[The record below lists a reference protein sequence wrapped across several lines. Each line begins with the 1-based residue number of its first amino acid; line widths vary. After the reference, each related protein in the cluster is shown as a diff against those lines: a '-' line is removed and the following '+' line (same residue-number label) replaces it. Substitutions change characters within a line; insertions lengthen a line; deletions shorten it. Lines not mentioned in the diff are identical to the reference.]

1 MSKTQNEH
9 EYLVFD
15 VAEGPKVI
23 IESLNTY
30 GKEGWALSTMIN
42 VGADKLVAF
51 IVRSHTTDSPDPEKS
66 KTEKISK
73 LWSSDGGG
81 EE

>member
-1 MSKTQNEH
+1 MSKIQSEH

-30 GKEGWALSTMIN
+30 GKEGWQLATMIN
-42 VGADKLVAF
+42 VGSDKLVAF
-51 IVRSHTTDSPDPEKS
+51 IVRSHTKESPDPEKS
-66 KTEKISK
+66 KTDKISK
-73 LWSSDGGG
+73 LWSSDGDK
-81 EE
+81 E

>member
-1 MSKTQNEH
+1 MTRIENEH
-9 EYLVFD
+9 QYLVFD

-30 GKEGWALSTMIN
+30 GKEGWELATMIN

-51 IVRSHTTDSPDPEKS
+51 IVRSNTTEAPGPEKS

-73 LWSSDGGG
+73 LWSSD

>member
-30 GKEGWALSTMIN
+30 GKEG
-42 VGADKLVAF
+42 DKLVAF